1 MTSDELA
8 APRRG
13 ELRFRPGA
21 MPPLFGD
28 TASVLIVDDDEIV
41 TTILVR
47 LLGRAGYRC
56 TCARD
61 AVAARACL
69 ATGAFALALID
80 VMMPGE
86 SGLELA
92 EAILEEYPE
101 VSVVMVT
108 GIDDPNVAESAF
120 ESGAYGYVVKPFRP
134 PELLLTVA
142 NAGRRRCHEIAQ
154 RAYQKR
160 LEVLV
165 DQQARELEI
174 LRLSRDFGPAPD
186 DRDVLRSN
194 FENL

>member
-1 MTSDELA
+1 
-8 APRRG
+8 
-13 ELRFRPGA
+13 

-61 AVAARACL
+61 AVAARARL
-69 ATGAFALALID
+69 ATDAFALALID

-92 EAILEEYPE
+92 EGILAEYPD
-101 VSVVMVT
+101 VAVVMVT
-108 GIDDPNVAESAF
+108 GIDDPNVAESSF

-154 RAYQKR
+154 RAYTRR
-160 LEVLV
+160 LELLV
-165 DQQARELEI
+165 DEQARELEI
-174 LRLSRDFGPAPD
+174 ARLSRDFGTAPHD
-186 DRDVLRSN
+186 NDVLRS
-194 FENL
+194 ENL